1 MSQYFPKLH
10 EYYSQNLKFGLD
22 QSNYAK
28 KDRFKKSNRC
38 SYIFLAVKSDLASL
52 KAEVDKIDI
61 DKLKTV
67 PANLCKLRRVAD
79 NEIVKKTVNE
89 KLPLRLMPL
98 ILVDLF

>member
-10 EYYSQNLKFGLD
+10 EYYSQNLGQTNLIT
-22 QSNYAK
+22 QK
-28 KDRFKKSNRC
+28 KTFKKSNRC